1 MALKEWG
8 TNTVPYFVSFF
19 IMVDIEVLK
28 NKISTTLTD
37 KFEGT
42 DLFIV
47 DIRVTGSRNISVF
60 IDDKQNIPISTC
72 VEVSR
77 FLENFLESN
86 DLVHEKYKLEVSSP
100 GMDEPFKVPQQ
111 YQKWI
116 NQPVEVLLNSGV
128 KEIGKLKSF
137 DDESITIEL
146 PEKKKKKEIIP
157 AEIKTH
163 ARADIKYTRKH
174 FVFK

>member
-1 MALKEWG
+1 
-8 TNTVPYFVSFF
+8 
-19 IMVDIEVLK
+19 MVDIEVLK
-28 NKISTTLTD
+28 DKISTTLTE

-42 DLFIV
+42 DIFIV
-47 DIRVTGSRNISVF
+47 DIRVTASGNIAVF
-60 IDDKQNIPISTC
+60 IDDKQNITISTC

-77 FLENFLESN
+77 FLENYLESN
-86 DLVHEKYKLEVSSP
+86 ELVNEKYKLEVSSP

-116 NQPVEVLLNSGV
+116 NNPVEVLLNSGI
-128 KEIGKLKSF
+128 KEIGKLQSF
-137 DDESITIEL
+137 DDDSITIEL
-146 PEKKKKKEIIP
+146 PEMKKKKEIIP
-157 AEIKTH
+157 AEIKTY